1 MKISLNIVYCTL
13 KEQLKDPKAMLKIVI
28 VDDENDALEALEWK
42 LNNYIKDVSIIKCN
56 SPIASIKV
64 IEETNPDIVFLD
76 IQMPEMDG
84 FTLLENITNQKFN
97 LIFTTAHDEFALKAI
112 KVSAIDYLL
121 KPVDKDELIAAID
134 KIKTQHKGELLED
147 KLQLLL
153 GNLNDNNDKINI
165 SADGKVYLL
174 EKEDVVMLK
183 SDKSYTTIYLA
194 NHQEIIVSKTLK
206 EVEKKFNFPQ
216 FFRVH
221 NSYLINLNHVK
232 EYLKGLGG
240 ELIMTNGQS
249 ASISRTKK
257 AELFKRLYFD

>member
-1 MKISLNIVYCTL
+1 MLNIVL
-13 KEQLKDPKAMLKIVI
+13 

-42 LNNYIKDVSIIKCN
+42 LNNYIDEVQIIKCS
-56 SPIASIKV
+56 SPIDSIKV
-64 IEETNPDIVFLD
+64 INETKPDIVFLD

-84 FTLLENITNQKFN
+84 FTLLEHLEFRKFN

-134 KIKTQHKGELLED
+134 KIKQQQNDILLED

-153 GNLNDNNDKINI
+153 GNLNNNHDKINI

-174 EKEDVVMLK
+174 DKDDVVMLK
-183 SDKSYTTIYLA
+183 SDKSYTTIFLA
-194 NHQEIIVSKTLK
+194 NEQEIVVSKTLK
-206 EVEKKFNFPQ
+206 EVEKKFQFPQ
-216 FFRVH
+216 FYRVH

-240 ELIMTNGQS
+240 ELIMTNGQT

-257 AELFKRLYFD
+257 AELFNKLYFD

>member
-1 MKISLNIVYCTL
+1 MLNIL
-13 KEQLKDPKAMLKIVI
+13 L
-28 VDDENDALEALEWK
+28 VDDEKDALEALEWK
-42 LNNYIKDVSIIKCN
+42 LNNYIENVNVTTCN
-56 SPIASIKV
+56 SPLKAVELINNTK
-64 IEETNPDIVFLD
+64 PDVVFLD

-84 FTLLENITNQKFN
+84 FSLIEALEYRDFN

-121 KPVDKDELIAAID
+121 KPVDKDELLSAMK
-134 KIKTQHKGELLED
+134 KIKKPEKDSFLEN

-153 GNLNDNNDKINI
+153 NNLNDNNDKINI

-174 EKEDVVMLK
+174 EKEDVIMLK
-183 SDKSYTTIYLA
+183 SDKSYTTLFLKSEQQIV
-194 NHQEIIVSKTLK
+194 VSKTLK
-206 EVEKKFNFPQ
+206 EVEKKFQFPE

-240 ELIMTNGQS
+240 ELIMTNGLT
-249 ASISRTKK
+249 ASISRNRKT
-257 AELFKRLYFD
+257 ELFNKLYLD

>member
-1 MKISLNIVYCTL
+1 MLNIVL
-13 KEQLKDPKAMLKIVI
+13 

-42 LNNYIKDVSIIKCN
+42 LNNYIDDVQITKCS
-56 SPIASIKV
+56 SPIESIKV
-64 IEETNPDIVFLD
+64 IDETQPDIVFLD

-84 FTLLENITNQKFN
+84 FTLLEHLTFKKFN

-121 KPVDKDELIAAID
+121 KPVDKDELIAAIG
-134 KIKTQHKGELLED
+134 KIREQKKDVLLED

-153 GNLNDNNDKINI
+153 GNLNNNQDKINI

-174 EKEDVVMLK
+174 EKDDVVMLK
-183 SDKSYTTIYLA
+183 SDKSYTTIYLVSE
-194 NHQEIIVSKTLK
+194 QEIVVSKTLK
-206 EVEKKFNFPQ
+206 EVEKKFQ
-216 FFRVH
+216 FSQFYRVH

-232 EYLKGLGG
+232 EYLKGFGG

-257 AELFKRLYFD
+257 AELFNKLYFD

>member
-1 MKISLNIVYCTL
+1 
-13 KEQLKDPKAMLKIVI
+13 MLKIVI

-42 LNNYIKDVSIIKCN
+42 LNRYIENVEVIKCN
-56 SPIASIKV
+56 SPIESIDIINK
-64 IEETNPDIVFLD
+64 ELPDVVFLD

-84 FTLLENITNQKFN
+84 FTLLENLSNRKFN

-121 KPVDKDELIAAID
+121 KPVDKDELIEAVD
-134 KIKTQHKGELLED
+134 KIQKVKKGELLED

-153 GNLNDNNDKINI
+153 GTLDEASNDKINI

-174 EKEDVVMLK
+174 DKDEVVMLK
-183 SDKSYTTIYLA
+183 SDKSYTTIYLT
-194 NHQEIIVSKTLK
+194 NEQQIVVSKTLK
-206 EVEKKFNFPQ
+206 EVEKKFQFPQ

-240 ELIMTNGQS
+240 ELIMSNGFT
-249 ASISRTKK
+249 AAISRNKK
-257 AELFKRLYFD
+257 AELFKKLYLD

>member
-1 MKISLNIVYCTL
+1 MLSIVL
-13 KEQLKDPKAMLKIVI
+13 

-42 LNNYIKDVSIIKCN
+42 LINYIAKVTITKCN
-56 SPIASIKV
+56 SPIKAIKV
-64 IEETNPDIVFLD
+64 IENLKPDIVFLD

-84 FTLLENITNQKFN
+84 FTLIENLTYRNFN

-121 KPVDKDELIAAID
+121 KPVDKDELIAAIG
-134 KIKTQHKGELLED
+134 KIRTQEKDALLED
-147 KLQLLL
+147 KLELLL
-153 GNLNDNNDKINI
+153 GNLNKNHDKINI

-174 EKEDVVMLK
+174 DKDEVVMLK
-183 SDKSYTTIYLA
+183 SDKSYTTIYLTSD
-194 NHQEIIVSKTLK
+194 QEIVVSKTLK
-206 EVEKKFNFPQ
+206 EVEKKFQ
-216 FFRVH
+216 FSQFYRVH

-240 ELIMTNGQS
+240 ELIMTNGET

-257 AELFKRLYFD
+257 AELFRKLYFD

>member
-1 MKISLNIVYCTL
+1 
-13 KEQLKDPKAMLKIVI
+13 MLRILL

-42 LNNYIKDVSIIKCN
+42 LNHYIDDVVISTCN
-56 SPIASIKV
+56 SPIKAIDIIDSTK
-64 IEETNPDIVFLD
+64 PDVVFLD

-84 FTLLENITNQKFN
+84 FTMIEKLKFKKFN

-121 KPVDKDELIAAID
+121 KPVDKDELLEAIAKVRPSQMD
-134 KIKTQHKGELLED
+134 LKLED

-153 GNLNDNNDKINI
+153 NNINGSPSDKINI

-174 EKEDVVMLK
+174 EQDDVVMLK
-183 SDKSYTTIYLA
+183 SDKSYTTIFLK
-194 NHQEIIVSKTLK
+194 NEQQIVVSKTLK
-206 EVEKKFNFPQ
+206 EVERKFQ
-216 FFRVH
+216 FSQFYRVH

-240 ELIMTNGQS
+240 ELIMSNGLT
-249 ASISRTKK
+249 ASISRNKK
-257 AELFKRLYFD
+257 AELFKKLYLD

>member
-1 MKISLNIVYCTL
+1 MLNIVL
-13 KEQLKDPKAMLKIVI
+13 

-42 LNNYIKDVSIIKCN
+42 LNKYISDVKITKCN
-56 SPIASIKV
+56 SPLESIQV
-64 IEETNPDIVFLD
+64 IENLKPDVVFLD

-84 FTLLENITNQKFN
+84 FTLLENLTYRKFN

-121 KPVDKDELIAAID
+121 KPVDKDELIAAIG
-134 KIKTQHKGELLED
+134 KIKDQQQEALLED

-153 GNLNDNNDKINI
+153 GNLNNNQDKINI

-174 EKEDVVMLK
+174 EKDEVVMLK
-183 SDKSYTTIYLA
+183 SDKSYTTIFLS
-194 NHQEIIVSKTLK
+194 NDQEIIVSKTLK
-206 EVEKKFNFPQ
+206 EVEKKFQ
-216 FFRVH
+216 FSQFYRVH

-240 ELIMTNGQS
+240 ELIMTNGQT
-249 ASISRTKK
+249 ASISRSKK
-257 AELFKRLYFD
+257 AELFTKLYFD

>member
-1 MKISLNIVYCTL
+1 MLNIVL
-13 KEQLKDPKAMLKIVI
+13 

-42 LNNYIKDVSIIKCN
+42 LNKYIVDVQITKCS
-56 SPIASIKV
+56 SPVQSIK
-64 IEETNPDIVFLD
+64 IIDELKPDIVFLD

-84 FTLLENITNQKFN
+84 FTLLEHLTFKKFN

-121 KPVDKDELIAAID
+121 KPVDKDELLSAID
-134 KIKTQHKGELLED
+134 KIKEQQKDHLLED

-153 GNLNDNNDKINI
+153 GNLNNNHDKINI

-174 EKEDVVMLK
+174 EKDEVVMLK
-183 SDKSYTTIYLA
+183 SDKSYTTIFLS
-194 NHQEIIVSKTLK
+194 NNQEIVVSKTLK
-206 EVEKKFNFPQ
+206 EVEKKFQ
-216 FFRVH
+216 FSQFYRVH

-240 ELIMTNGQS
+240 ELIMTNGQT

-257 AELFKRLYFD
+257 AELFTKLYFD

>member
-1 MKISLNIVYCTL
+1 MHTNLTNVNPLN
-13 KEQLKDPKAMLKIVI
+13 MLQILL

-42 LNNYIKDVSIIKCN
+42 LNNYIKNVVVKTCN
-56 SPIASIKV
+56 SPIKA
-64 IEETNPDIVFLD
+64 IEIINNEKPDVVFLD

-84 FTLLENITNQKFN
+84 FTMIEKVQNRDFN

-121 KPVDKDELIAAID
+121 KPVDKDELLAAMD
-134 KIKTQHKGELLED
+134 KIKKSKKGDLLEN

-153 GNLNDNNDKINI
+153 NNINDNNDKINI

-174 EKEDVVMLK
+174 DKDDVVMLK
-183 SDKSYTTIYLA
+183 SDKSYTTIFLKSE
-194 NHQEIIVSKTLK
+194 QEILVSKTLK
-206 EVEKKFNFPQ
+206 EVEKKFMFPE

-221 NSYLINLNHVK
+221 NSYLVNLNHVK

-240 ELIMTNGQS
+240 ELIMTNGLT
-249 ASISRTKK
+249 ASISRNRK
-257 AELFKRLYFD
+257 AELFKRLYLDS

>member
-1 MKISLNIVYCTL
+1 
-13 KEQLKDPKAMLKIVI
+13 MLKIVL

-42 LNNYIKDVSIIKCN
+42 LNTYIDNVHITKCDSPTKAIEIID
-56 SPIASIKV
+56 
-64 IEETNPDIVFLD
+64 TLNPDIVFLD

-84 FTLLENITNQKFN
+84 FTMLEKLTFKKFN

-134 KIKTQHKGELLED
+134 KIHKQHKDTLLED

-153 GNLNDNNDKINI
+153 GNLNNNHDKINI

-174 EKEDVVMLK
+174 EKDDVVMLK
-183 SDKSYTTIYLA
+183 SDKSYTTIYLT
-194 NHQEIIVSKTLK
+194 NDQEIVVSKTLK
-206 EVEKKFNFPQ
+206 VVEQKFQFQQ

-232 EYLKGLGG
+232 EYLKGFGG
-240 ELIMTNGQS
+240 ELIMTNGQT

-257 AELFKRLYFD
+257 AELFTKLYFD